1 MTKAKNHHRR
11 RRRRRRR
18 RRQQLFSVSDRVNES
33 QRRNSKLSKTR
44 MC

>member
-1 MTKAKNHHRR
+1 MTKAKNHH
-11 RRRRRRR
+11 RRRR

>member
-11 RRRRRRR
+11 RRRR
-18 RRQQLFSVSDRVNES
+18 QLFSVSDRVNES

>member
-1 MTKAKNHHRR
+1 MTKAKNHH